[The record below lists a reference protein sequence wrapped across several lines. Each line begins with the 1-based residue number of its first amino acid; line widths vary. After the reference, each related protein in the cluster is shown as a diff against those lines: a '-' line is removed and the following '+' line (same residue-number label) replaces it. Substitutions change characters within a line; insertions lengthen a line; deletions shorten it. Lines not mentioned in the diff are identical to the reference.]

1 MTFPMAD
8 AHCDFLYYMVTEGR
22 DIGTLSPHQAMYLPY
37 MRQGG
42 VALQFFAV
50 WMDADLRTPFLQQ
63 CLTQI
68 DAYHRMLT
76 AHSGTLIPFA
86 PDFDPASGKI
96 ATVLTIE
103 GGEAIEGRLENL
115 RLLHRLGVRAMTLT
129 WNNSNE
135 LAATSMR
142 RGDKGLT
149 KLGRRV
155 VREMCDIGVALDVA
169 HLSDAGIRDALEIA
183 TRPIFA
189 SHSNARAVCPH
200 KRSLPDDLIRAIGA
214 QGGVVGVN
222 FYHRQLAEGRMPT
235 VEDFADHLAHIAQM
249 GGMHV
254 PVIGSD
260 FDGMVVYPPEMPN
273 SAHLP
278 AIAEALL
285 ARGFTPE
292 QVQGI
297 TYNNLSRYISQFC

>member
-8 AHCDFLYYMVTEGR
+8 AHCDFLYYMVNEGW
-22 DIGTLSPHQAMYLPY
+22 DIGTPSPHQSMYLPRL
-37 MRQGG
+37 RQGN

-50 WMDADLRTPFLQQ
+50 WMDADLRTPSLQQ

-68 DAYHRMLT
+68 DAYHRMLA
-76 AHSGTLIPFA
+76 AHSDALVPFL
-86 PDFDPASGKI
+86 PGFDPGSGKT

-103 GGEAIEGRLENL
+103 GGEAVQGRLENL
-115 RLLHRLGVRAMTLT
+115 RLLHRLGVRAMSLT
-129 WNNSNE
+129 WNSSNE
-135 LAATSMR
+135 LAGASMG
-142 RGDKGLT
+142 RGGKGLT

-155 VREMCDIGVALDVA
+155 VREMGAIGIALDVA

-183 TRPIFA
+183 ERPLFA

-200 KRSLPDDLIRAIGA
+200 QRSLPDDLIRAIGA

-222 FYHRQLAEGRMPT
+222 FYHRQLAQGRVPT
-235 VEDFADHLAHIAQM
+235 VGDIVDHLAHIARV

-260 FDGMVVYPPEMPN
+260 FDGMVIYPPDMPN

-278 AIAEALL
+278 AIAQELL
-285 ARGFTPE
+285 ARGFARE

-297 TYNNLSRYISQFC
+297 TYDNLRRYIAQFC